1 MAKSISDYFCRETTE
16 CLKGWLSIGVLVG
29 HLNQR
34 ASLVPGDSLLGFSI
48 DSLGGFCVSMFF
60 FISGYG
66 LMASYSRNR
75 GGYLANFQRNRVLS
89 IFAINAF
96 LVFLYSLQRFLLYGS
111 GVSLTEIAMSLF
123 YGGCIVPFGWYLL
136 CIMVL
141 YELFYLGA
149 KFGGRHV
156 CWVVLLLTMLYMVL
170 ARGIDMPS
178 YWYSS
183 CLAFPCGVFFRQ
195 YKSRIDN
202 LSHQRQVIFF
212 FLGLILFAGSV
223 VFLHVIGGEDSSLAK
238 VAIFRFLRYPALM
251 IHGIFFV
258 IMVVGGLMLGGSQAH
273 AASVITKRL
282 SAIYLE
288 IYVMQGLAMAVLR
301 NPRWRLDN
309 DCLFAVCSVV
319 LTLALAAAIRPLFQ
333 KIISWVKV
341 Y

>member
-1 MAKSISDYFCRETTE
+1 
-16 CLKGWLSIGVLVG
+16 
-29 HLNQR
+29 
-34 ASLVPGDSLLGFSI
+34 
-48 DSLGGFCVSMFF
+48 
-60 FISGYG
+60 
-66 LMASYSRNR
+66 
-75 GGYLANFQRNRVLS
+75 
-89 IFAINAF
+89 
-96 LVFLYSLQRFLLYGS
+96 
-111 GVSLTEIAMSLF
+111 MSLF

-156 CWVVLLLTMLYMVL
+156 CWIVLLLTMLYMAV

-195 YKSRIDN
+195 YKSNIDH
-202 LSHQRQVIFF
+202 LSHQRHVIFF
-212 FLGLILFAGSV
+212 ILGLILFVGSV

-258 IMVVGGLMLGGSQAH
+258 IMVVGGLMLRGSQAH
-273 AASVITKRL
+273 AASFITKRL

-309 DCLFAVCSVV
+309 DCLFAVCSIV
-319 LTLALAAAIRPLFQ
+319 LTLALAAAIRPLFL